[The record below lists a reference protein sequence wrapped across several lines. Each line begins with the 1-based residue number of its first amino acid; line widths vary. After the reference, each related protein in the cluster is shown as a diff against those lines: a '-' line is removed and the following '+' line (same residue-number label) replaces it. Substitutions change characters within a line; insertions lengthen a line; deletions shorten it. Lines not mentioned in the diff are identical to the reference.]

1 MTKCLLTRKQLW
13 RKAFSNVSYEEYYKK
28 DYKEY
33 DETSMFRSDKSVS
46 FDSFV
51 KVVLI
56 PGIKEYKNI
65 NLDKKLWYS
74 QDDYFGF
81 INDKIKE
88 DRINQEKL
96 KYSSL

>member
-13 RKAFSNVSYEEYYKK
+13 RKAFSNLSYEEHYKN
-28 DYKEY
+28 YKEY
-33 DETSMFRSDKSVS
+33 DEGSMFRNDKSVS

-51 KVVLI
+51 KVILI

-65 NLDKKLWYS
+65 NLDEKLWYS

-81 INDKIKE
+81 INDKLKE
-88 DRINQEKL
+88 DKINQEKS
-96 KYSSL
+96 KYNSF